1 MIENFGVKMKNKKMI
16 AEMLVK
22 EHECTVRQAKAVV
35 QFISRIEKAV
45 DKGYSPTELN
55 QKELLV
61 LRNQAAEEG
70 SELTPSD
77 MQDVVD
83 LINLALEQEINERK
97 GEQWKC

>member
-1 MIENFGVKMKNKKMI
+1 MNYGVKMKNKKKI
-16 AEMLVK
+16 VEMLME
-22 EHECTVRQAKAVV
+22 EHSCTARQAKAVV

-45 DKGYSPTELN
+45 DKGFTPTELN
-55 QKELLV
+55 KQEVLV

-83 LINLALEQEINERK
+83 LINVALAQEIKERK
-97 GEQWKC
+97 DEEWKTC